1 MKMNKSI
8 NDEILKILNKVGIS
22 GDISRIT
29 ILDEDYLTVV
39 LVNSNA
45 TKGDYQALFRLPVN
59 EEKSNLLYRGLKKCL
74 TDI

>member
-1 MKMNKSI
+1 MNKSI

-45 TKGDYQALFRLPVN
+45 TKGDYQTLFKLPVN
-59 EEKSNLLYRGLKKCL
+59 EENLICY
-74 TDI
+74 TEV

>member
-1 MKMNKSI
+1 MNKSI

-45 TKGDYQALFRLPVN
+45 TKGDYQALFILPVN
-59 EEKSNLLYRGLKKCL
+59 EENLICY
-74 TDI
+74 TEV

>member
-22 GDISRIT
+22 GDISKIT
-29 ILDEDYLTVV
+29 ILDEDYLTVI

-59 EEKSNLLYRGLKKCL
+59 EENLICY
-74 TDI
+74 TEV

>member
-1 MKMNKSI
+1 MNKSI
-8 NDEILKILNKVGIS
+8 NDEILKVLNKIGIS

-45 TKGDYQALFRLPVN
+45 PEGDYQALFKLPVN
-59 EEKSNLLYRGLKKCL
+59 EKNLICY
-74 TDI
+74 TVV

>member
-8 NDEILKILNKVGIS
+8 NDEILKILNKIGIS

-29 ILDEDYLTVV
+29 VLDEDYLTVI

-59 EEKSNLLYRGLKKCL
+59 EENLICY
-74 TDI
+74 TEV

>member
-1 MKMNKSI
+1 MNKSI

-29 ILDEDYLTVV
+29 VLDEDYLTVI

-59 EEKSNLLYRGLKKCL
+59 EENLICY
-74 TDI
+74 TEV

>member
-1 MKMNKSI
+1 MKINKSI

-22 GDISRIT
+22 GDISRTT
-29 ILDEDYLTVV
+29 ILDKDYLTVI

-59 EEKSNLLYRGLKKCL
+59 EENLICY
-74 TDI
+74 TEV

>member
-1 MKMNKSI
+1 MNKSI
-8 NDEILKILNKVGIS
+8 NDKILKILNKVGIS

-29 ILDEDYLTVV
+29 ILDKDYLTVI

-59 EEKSNLLYRGLKKCL
+59 EENLICY
-74 TDI
+74 TEV

>member
-1 MKMNKSI
+1 MNKSI
-8 NDEILKILNKVGIS
+8 NDEILKVLNKVGIS

-29 ILDEDYLTVV
+29 ILDEDYLTVI

-59 EEKSNLLYRGLKKCL
+59 EENLICY
-74 TDI
+74 TEV

>member
-1 MKMNKSI
+1 MKINKSI

-29 ILDEDYLTVV
+29 VLDKDYLTVI

-59 EEKSNLLYRGLKKCL
+59 EENLICY
-74 TDI
+74 TEV

>member
-29 ILDEDYLTVV
+29 VLDEDYLTVV

-45 TKGDYQALFRLPVN
+45 PEGDYQALFRLPVN
-59 EEKSNLLYRGLKKCL
+59 EENLICY
-74 TDI
+74 TEV

>member
-45 TKGDYQALFRLPVN
+45 TKENYQALFRLPVN
-59 EEKSNLLYRGLKKCL
+59 EENLICY
-74 TDI
+74 TEV

>member
-29 ILDEDYLTVV
+29 VLDEDYLAVV

-59 EEKSNLLYRGLKKCL
+59 EENLICY
-74 TDI
+74 TEV

>member
-29 ILDEDYLTVV
+29 VLDEDYLTVV

-45 TKGDYQALFRLPVN
+45 TKGDYQALFRLPVSD
-59 EEKSNLLYRGLKKCL
+59 ENLICY
-74 TDI
+74 TEV

>member
-8 NDEILKILNKVGIS
+8 NDEILKVLNKVGIS

-29 ILDEDYLTVV
+29 ILDEDYLTVI

-59 EEKSNLLYRGLKKCL
+59 EENLICY
-74 TDI
+74 TEV

>member
-1 MKMNKSI
+1 MNKSI

-45 TKGDYQALFRLPVN
+45 TKGDYQALFRLPVSD
-59 EEKSNLLYRGLKKCL
+59 ENLICY
-74 TDI
+74 TEV

>member
-29 ILDEDYLTVV
+29 VLDEDYLTVV
-39 LVNSNA
+39 L
-45 TKGDYQALFRLPVN
+45 FRLPVN
-59 EEKSNLLYRGLKKCL
+59 EGNLICY
-74 TDI
+74 TEV

>member
-29 ILDEDYLTVV
+29 ILDEDYLTVI

-59 EEKSNLLYRGLKKCL
+59 EE
-74 TDI
+74 I

>member
-1 MKMNKSI
+1 MRMNKSI

-29 ILDEDYLTVV
+29 VLDEDYLTVV

-59 EEKSNLLYRGLKKCL
+59 EENLICY
-74 TDI
+74 TEV

>member
-8 NDEILKILNKVGIS
+8 NDEVLKILNKAGIS

-45 TKGDYQALFRLPVN
+45 PEGDYQVLFRLPVSD
-59 EEKSNLLYRGLKKCL
+59 ENLICY
-74 TDI
+74 TEV

>member
-45 TKGDYQALFRLPVN
+45 TKGDYQALFILPVN
-59 EEKSNLLYRGLKKCL
+59 EENLICY
-74 TDI
+74 TEV

>member
-1 MKMNKSI
+1 MRMNKSI

-39 LVNSNA
+39 LINSNA

-59 EEKSNLLYRGLKKCL
+59 EENLICY
-74 TDI
+74 TEV

>member
-1 MKMNKSI
+1 MNKSI

-29 ILDEDYLTVV
+29 ILDEDYLTVI

-59 EEKSNLLYRGLKKCL
+59 KENLICY
-74 TDI
+74 TEV

>member
-29 ILDEDYLTVV
+29 ILDKDYLTVI

-59 EEKSNLLYRGLKKCL
+59 EENLICY
-74 TDI
+74 TEV

>member
-45 TKGDYQALFRLPVN
+45 TKGDYQALFRLPVSD
-59 EEKSNLLYRGLKKCL
+59 ENLICY
-74 TDI
+74 TEV

>member
-1 MKMNKSI
+1 MRMNKSI

-29 ILDEDYLTVV
+29 ILDEDYLTVI

-59 EEKSNLLYRGLKKCL
+59 EENLICY
-74 TDI
+74 TEV

>member
-1 MKMNKSI
+1 MNKSI

-29 ILDEDYLTVV
+29 ILDKDYLTVI

-59 EEKSNLLYRGLKKCL
+59 EENLICY
-74 TDI
+74 TEV

>member
-8 NDEILKILNKVGIS
+8 NDEILKILNKAGIS

-59 EEKSNLLYRGLKKCL
+59 DENLICY
-74 TDI
+74 TEV

>member
-1 MKMNKSI
+1 MNKSI

-22 GDISRIT
+22 GDISKIT
-29 ILDEDYLTVV
+29 ILDEDYLTVI

-59 EEKSNLLYRGLKKCL
+59 EENLICY
-74 TDI
+74 TEV

>member
-29 ILDEDYLTVV
+29 ILDEDYLTVI

-45 TKGDYQALFRLPVN
+45 TKGDYQALFRLPVSD
-59 EEKSNLLYRGLKKCL
+59 ENLICY
-74 TDI
+74 TEV

>member
-29 ILDEDYLTVV
+29 VLDEDYLTVV

-59 EEKSNLLYRGLKKCL
+59 EGNLICY
-74 TDI
+74 TEV

>member
-8 NDEILKILNKVGIS
+8 NDKILKILNKVGIS

-29 ILDEDYLTVV
+29 ILDKDYLTVI

-59 EEKSNLLYRGLKKCL
+59 EENLICY
-74 TDI
+74 TEV

>member
-1 MKMNKSI
+1 MNKSI
-8 NDEILKILNKVGIS
+8 NDEILKTLNKVGII

-29 ILDEDYLTVV
+29 VLDEDYLTVV

-59 EEKSNLLYRGLKKCL
+59 EENLICY
-74 TDI
+74 TEV

>member
-29 ILDEDYLTVV
+29 VLDEDYLTVI

-59 EEKSNLLYRGLKKCL
+59 EENLICY
-74 TDI
+74 TEV

>member
-29 ILDEDYLTVV
+29 VLDEDYLTVI

-45 TKGDYQALFRLPVN
+45 TKGDYQALFRLPVSN
-59 EEKSNLLYRGLKKCL
+59 ENLICY
-74 TDI
+74 TEV